1 MFGCLFRNQ
10 VHSFLFGSE
19 GSYSQDQQKEFQEE
33 LNKLKQ
39 QVTTSASQSNME
51 YLNQIQVLNYEL
63 QQQKMMNL
71 TLQEKIKS
79 VVSSQDYD
87 DSKIR
92 LLNEK
97 KEEILEQVENLK
109 QKYNDTEKQLTLL
122 KKMEEDINNKN
133 SQIAELVKDKV
144 DEVN

>member
-1 MFGCLFRNQ
+1 
-10 VHSFLFGSE
+10 
-19 GSYSQDQQKEFQEE
+19 
-33 LNKLKQ
+33 
-39 QVTTSASQSNME
+39 ME

-87 DSKIR
+87 DGKIQ

-97 KEEILEQVENLK
+97 KDEILEQVQNLK
-109 QKYNDTEKQLTLL
+109 QKYNDTEKQ
-122 KKMEEDINNKN
+122 
-133 SQIAELVKDKV
+133 
-144 DEVN
+144 